1 MVSSVACGG
10 HISMAVSVRGTVWT
24 WGKNE
29 ESGVLGVGPDPAKYI
44 ATPTLIAGRQ
54 KIQAERVATTGWTSF
69 YISDVGRLSSWG
81 GGVCGVHGH
90 DHLEDEPVARPV
102 RVLDRVVLTHMA
114 CGSLHV
120 LALTSDGCVLT
131 WGRVAGAFDA
141 SVSVLKVPQVIDKLC
156 GMRVV
161 QVAAGGDHSLALT
174 ERGEVYG
181 WGDQSRGALG
191 KAVPVSARFAEVR
204 QTFLGPARVSE
215 IGCGFAHT
223 ICLGSSGIAKIKT
236 HFLCGSGMHEGDHI
250 GRRVDSVSAVDAVWG
265 RPLAGADCASLDPTL
280 VDMWL
285 VMNQTGA
292 EHRLCRPCLSAPG
305 GGHPCGA
312 CPS

>member
-1 MVSSVACGG
+1 MSP
-10 HISMAVSVRGTVWT
+10 
-24 WGKNE
+24 
-29 ESGVLGVGPDPAKYI
+29 VGM
-44 ATPTLIAGRQ
+44 Q
-54 KIQAERVATTGWTSF
+54 M
-69 YISDVGRLSSWG
+69 
-81 GGVCGVHGH
+81 
-90 DHLEDEPVARPV
+90 
-102 RVLDRVVLTHMA
+102 RVV
-114 CGSLHV
+114 
-120 LALTSDGCVLT
+120 
-131 WGRVAGAFDA
+131 
-141 SVSVLKVPQVIDKLC
+141 VSVLSCDLLSYLFIFKTIGRPTLC
-156 GMRVV
+156 HAWIVLRVAYGGGSHE
-161 QVAAGGDHSLALT
+161 VAAGGDHSLALT

-191 KAVPVSARFAEVR
+191 KAVPVTARFAEVR

-285 VMNQTGA
+285 VMNQMGA